1 MEAVVDTTP
10 QRATSNAS
18 RWPKRSRA
26 RPLTLLDRR
35 SVAARRIAELK
46 QLFTTALADAGV
58 NVGTPMRRLQIEQA
72 ASAMAVAESEAIVR
86 AERRAGGSALRLR
99 GHAVNS
105 RRWRPTW
112 RRGRRRRPCPLPSH
126 PKTAEAVG
134 SLLAPPA
141 SVLGSRS
148 CWRDDRHWSVRIAKR
163 LRSGELQDLIGR
175 LELLIG

>member
-1 MEAVVDTTP
+1 MEAVVGTTP
-10 QRATSNAS
+10 QRAPSDAS

-112 RRGRRRRPCPLPSH
+112 RRGRRRSPCPLPSTLKR
-126 PKTAEAVG
+126 PRP
-134 SLLAPPA
+134 LAAYSGLRLQCLAAGHAGATIAIGQSISPSDLGDA
-141 SVLGSRS
+141 SFNIS
-148 CWRDDRHWSVRIAKR
+148 
-163 LRSGELQDLIGR
+163 
-175 LELLIG
+175 